1 MKTYEILSDI
11 PLCGDLRCASKALV
25 EAALHSSATYVALY
39 LKPSQPEPAYRCFE
53 RMAEVASD
61 TGAAMVYADR
71 WEKKQLADGSIS
83 APSLYP
89 TIDYQPGALRDDFD
103 FGGIWFVRGDLLRTF
118 AKVHHE
124 NYQYAAAYALRLY
137 LSRTGEIVHLREPLY
152 TEIEYDNR
160 KSGERQFD
168 YVNPQIQVVQKEM
181 EHAVTVHLKA
191 IGAWLPPVFEE
202 PQHEEAD
209 GAFPVEASV
218 IIPVRNRV
226 KTIIDAIESVL
237 SQQTDFDFNI
247 IIVDNHSTDGTAE
260 AVKRQTDKRII
271 LIEPNRDDLGIGG
284 CWDLAIRSEHCGK
297 YAVQLDSDDL
307 YSGPDTLQ
315 RIVSKFREENAAMVV
330 GAYRMVNF
338 NLETLPPGLIAHT
351 EWTAHNGRNNAL
363 RVNGLGAPRAFNT
376 SILRKIGFPNTS
388 YGEDYAL
395 GLAISRRYRIA
406 RIYDELY
413 LCRRWDG
420 NSDAA
425 LSLEKTNSNNA
436 YKDQLRTIEIQ
447 ARQQLNAGKKSIF
460 GSIYE
465 MFCYQMQTWR
475 ETAKR
480 YEDLHKQ
487 AKNRPLSALLSVQYN
502 PGRIQSTGADIRQ
515 EAIAQRRCFLCAAN
529 RPKEQVAQPYGQ
541 RHEILVNPYPILLRH
556 YTIPTLQ
563 HLPQEFL
570 PHVDVFLQLVQDFE
584 GDLVFYNGAEC
595 GASAPDHAHFQAGSA
610 DHVPLVQQWN
620 TLEQTLI
627 GKLGDAEVLSL
638 NSFVCP
644 AFVVTGYGK
653 KQLKEA
659 LELVVQELP
668 KKADAETAAAH
679 LDGGSMFNI
688 LGWTH
693 SENLLPISPETC
705 YTIVIFPRKKHRP
718 SCYAAE
724 GEEQYLIS
732 PGSLDMAGLLIAPR
746 ATDFERL
753 TLDKATEILQE
764 VGIDNQTFEKT
775 IAKIAK
781 ALNTNNL

>member
-1 MKTYEILSDI
+1 
-11 PLCGDLRCASKALV
+11 
-25 EAALHSSATYVALY
+25 
-39 LKPSQPEPAYRCFE
+39 
-53 RMAEVASD
+53 
-61 TGAAMVYADR
+61 MVYADR

-83 APSLYP
+83 APSLHP

-447 ARQQLNAGKKSIF
+447 ARQQLNAGKKASSGVSTKCSAIRCKHGARLPKDMKTCISRRKTVLCRHCF
-460 GSIYE
+460 RYNIIPAESNQRE
-465 MFCYQMQTWR
+465 QTSGR
-475 ETAKR
+475 KP
-480 YEDLHKQ
+480 LHSGD
-487 AKNRPLSALLSVQYN
+487 ASSALPTAPKNKWRN
-502 PGRIQSTGADIRQ
+502 PMDSDM
-515 EAIAQRRCFLCAAN
+515 
-529 RPKEQVAQPYGQ
+529 K
-541 RHEILVNPYPILLRH
+541 
-556 YTIPTLQ
+556 
-563 HLPQEFL
+563 
-570 PHVDVFLQLVQDFE
+570 
-584 GDLVFYNGAEC
+584 
-595 GASAPDHAHFQAGSA
+595 
-610 DHVPLVQQWN
+610 
-620 TLEQTLI
+620 
-627 GKLGDAEVLSL
+627 
-638 NSFVCP
+638 
-644 AFVVTGYGK
+644 
-653 KQLKEA
+653 
-659 LELVVQELP
+659 
-668 KKADAETAAAH
+668 
-679 LDGGSMFNI
+679 
-688 LGWTH
+688 
-693 SENLLPISPETC
+693 
-705 YTIVIFPRKKHRP
+705 
-718 SCYAAE
+718 
-724 GEEQYLIS
+724 YL
-732 PGSLDMAGLLIAPR
+732 
-746 ATDFERL
+746 
-753 TLDKATEILQE
+753 
-764 VGIDNQTFEKT
+764 
-775 IAKIAK
+775 
-781 ALNTNNL
+781 